1 VRILSRWIAEREVP
15 MTTSTERGDAP
26 PGGTEA
32 DRLLT
37 SEIRVI
43 NIGLRQFAANL
54 EACKVPVIN
63 VDWSPPAVS
72 DPKIRDLL
80 AKLGG

>member
-1 VRILSRWIAEREVP
+1 

-26 PGGTEA
+26 PRGTKA
-32 DRLLT
+32 DSLLN
-37 SEIRVI
+37 SEIRVV

-54 EACKVPVIN
+54 EERKVAVIN

-80 AKLGG
+80 ARLGG

>member
-1 VRILSRWIAEREVP
+1 
-15 MTTSTERGDAP
+15 MTASTESA
-26 PGGTEA
+26 GGARVDTEA
-32 DRLLT
+32 LLS

-43 NIGLRQFAANL
+43 NIGLRQFASDLRARDV
-54 EACKVPVIN
+54 AVIN